1 MPADLQK
8 AALALFRRRGQYTP
22 MFIDAQIRSFERRG
36 EDVDANHWQKL
47 LVLVRALQKSR

>member
-8 AALALFRRRGQYTP
+8 AALALFRRRWQYAA

-36 EDVDANHWQKL
+36 EDTDATHWREL
-47 LVLVRALQKSR
+47 LVLVRALEKSR